1 MAMNPN
7 GIIKGF
13 NILKN
18 EPVGMFVVND
28 IKSVKPFSFNQGME
42 RFDTGVIVR
51 ITAVRIASPHGVDF
65 DVFIHT
71 PTPLKGR

>member
-18 EPVGMFVVND
+18 KPVGMFVE
-28 IKSVKPFSFNQGME
+28 SVKPFSFNQGME